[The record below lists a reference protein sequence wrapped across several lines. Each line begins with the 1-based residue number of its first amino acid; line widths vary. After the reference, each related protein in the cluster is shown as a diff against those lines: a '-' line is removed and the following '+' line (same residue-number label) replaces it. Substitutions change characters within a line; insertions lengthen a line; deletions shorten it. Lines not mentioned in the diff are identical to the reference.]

1 MVVVRIYGA
10 PTTCST
16 GVADAWRDVA
26 TLMGRQWKERFGDR
40 VDFEY
45 VDLFGPEA
53 SRFPHVL
60 AQVSQDNLALPLV
73 YIDDELFSSG
83 GKLNG
88 PAIRRRIETL
98 INTADGNG

>member
-1 MVVVRIYGA
+1 MVLVRIYGA
-10 PTTCST
+10 PTACST
-16 GVADAWRDVA
+16 GVTDAWRDVA

-45 VDLFGPEA
+45 VNLFGPEA

-73 YIDDELFSSG
+73 YIDDELFSFG

-88 PAIRRRIETL
+88 PAIRRRIEAL
-98 INTADGNG
+98 INAADGNG